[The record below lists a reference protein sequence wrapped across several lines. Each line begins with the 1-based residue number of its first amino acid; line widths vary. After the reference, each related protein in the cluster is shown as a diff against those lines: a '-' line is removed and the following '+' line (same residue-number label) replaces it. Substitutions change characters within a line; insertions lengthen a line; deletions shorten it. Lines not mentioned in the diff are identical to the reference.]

1 MRTAFGLPKQT
12 DWSGITSNDTLK
24 TRLQNTYGSI
34 DRLEA
39 YIGAF
44 SEDALDGS
52 NFGELLAMSILDQVL
67 LT

>member
-1 MRTAFGLPKQT
+1 MRAAFGLSKQT
-12 DWSGITSNDTLK
+12 NWSGITSNDVVK

-44 SEDALDGS
+44 SEDPLDGS